1 MNHKVDGVA
10 HFDFSCV
17 WKQIQV
23 IDYCGLIDCL
33 YQDHSRHWNLC
44 DCWHYKI
51 DRWVMDIFLPG
62 FCYTVLIWY
71 IYWINK

>member
-1 MNHKVDGVA
+1 MNHMVDGVA
-10 HFDFSCV
+10 HFDFSFV

-33 YQDHSRHWNLC
+33 YQDQSRHWNLC

-51 DRWVMDIFLPG
+51 DI
-62 FCYTVLIWY
+62 
-71 IYWINK
+71 